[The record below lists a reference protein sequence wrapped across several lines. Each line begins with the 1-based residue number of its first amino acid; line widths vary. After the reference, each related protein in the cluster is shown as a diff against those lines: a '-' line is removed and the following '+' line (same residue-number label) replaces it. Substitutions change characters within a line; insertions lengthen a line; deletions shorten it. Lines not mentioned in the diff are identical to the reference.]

1 MIKCKHSTG
10 LFINRSYMNQVNS
23 LTSIPHE
30 PIVVVHQATMVANH
44 CVVPENIHTPPPP
57 KEDHWKFRGEGGFKG
72 SYFRGVGGIHWKLLF
87 QRVTNHEQN
96 NESNAQSIVSIKT
109 YIRCF
114 QTKII
119 TPGH

>member
-57 KEDHWKFRGEGGFKG
+57 QGRSLEIPRGGGVQRQLFPRGWGDSLETTFPEGDEP
-72 SYFRGVGGIHWKLLF
+72 R
-87 QRVTNHEQN
+87 
-96 NESNAQSIVSIKT
+96 
-109 YIRCF
+109 
-114 QTKII
+114 TKQ
-119 TPGH
+119 

>member
-10 LFINRSYMNQVNS
+10 LFIKSSYMNQVNS

-57 KEDHWKFRGEGGFKG
+57 QKIIGNSEG
-72 SYFRGVGGIHWKLLF
+72 RGVQRQLF
-87 QRVTNHEQN
+87 PRGWGDSLETTFPEGD
-96 NESNAQSIVSIKT
+96 EP
-109 YIRCF
+109 R
-114 QTKII
+114 TKQ
-119 TPGH
+119 

>member
-10 LFINRSYMNQVNS
+10 LFINSSYMNQVNS

-44 CVVPENIHTPPPP
+44 CVVPENIHTPPHRRSLEIP
-57 KEDHWKFRGEGGFKG
+57 RGGGFKG

-109 YIRCF
+109 YVRSNKN
-114 QTKII
+114 QYSW
-119 TPGH
+119 PLR